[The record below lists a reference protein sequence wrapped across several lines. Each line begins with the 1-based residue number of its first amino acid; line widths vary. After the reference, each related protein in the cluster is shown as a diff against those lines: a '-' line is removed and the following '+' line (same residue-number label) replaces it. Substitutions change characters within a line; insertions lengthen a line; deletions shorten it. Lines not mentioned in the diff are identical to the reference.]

1 MVEIRKMLVEDENFI
16 VDLSS
21 RFYEFEHMDWRNE
34 EKMKSKQLEIINESI
49 QSNDN
54 ESDIFVA
61 YDGHV
66 KLGFIHIT
74 ASSDYFT
81 GENQGYV
88 SLIAVAKEGEGKGI
102 AKKLMCKAE
111 EWSKSRGYK
120 QLTLNVFTNNK
131 RAVDF
136 YTNLNYRSE
145 ISKMVK
151 EL

>member
-1 MVEIRKMLVEDENFI
+1 MVEIRKMLAEDKNFI

-21 RFYEFEHMDWRNE
+21 RFYEFEHMDWRNK
-34 EKMKSKQLEIINESI
+34 EKMKSKQLEIINDAIHSD
-49 QSNDN
+49 DN

-61 YDGHV
+61 HEGHV
-66 KLGFIHIT
+66 KLGFIHVT
-74 ASSDYFT
+74 TSTDYFT
-81 GENQGYV
+81 GEKQGYL

-120 QLTLNVFTNNK
+120 QLTLNVFSNNN

-136 YTNLNYRSE
+136 YANLNYQSE
-145 ISKMVK
+145 ILKMVK
-151 EL
+151 VL